1 VGYYE
6 KALVVARKEENQ
18 LTVLNLLANLGE
30 VYARAGQGLKA
41 QAYLDSA
48 LLKSGQLQAF
58 VYEPNILK
66 SMAYNYAK
74 QNKMKE
80 AYETMVRY
88 DGVKEKIFGEES
100 SRKIAQMEIALDLQ
114 EREKEL
120 EALKIKEELSSME
133 LRHARL
139 AITSIVLGIIVI
151 VALVNLYFSKRKS
164 KK

>member
-1 VGYYE
+1 
-6 KALVVARKEENQ
+6 
-18 LTVLNLLANLGE
+18 
-30 VYARAGQGLKA
+30 
-41 QAYLDSA
+41 
-48 LLKSGQLQAF
+48 
-58 VYEPNILK
+58 
-66 SMAYNYAK
+66 
-74 QNKMKE
+74 MKE

-120 EALKIKEELSSME
+120 DALKTKEELNSME

-139 AITSIVLGIIVI
+139 AITCIVLGVIVI
-151 VALVNLYFSKRKS
+151 VSLVNFYFSKRKS